1 MLDRKLL
8 SYGLN
13 VSLRSLFGIVTI
25 KIITQIFN
33 QKEVGLYYLILS
45 IVQFYNLVFL
55 NPFNSYYSR
64 NIIDYYKAN
73 KLTQASFFLVLFY
86 LGCGLLS
93 ILISFL
99 TFNYFD
105 LDINI
110 YYFIIF
116 IFLSII
122 ISTVLRNLLQ
132 VLNSFD
138 ELKKYTLINI
148 ISIFSSLIFSL
159 ILIFYYEKK
168 IISWLFGII
177 LSESIILLFLSKY
190 IRLPVKSQLRFTKKR
205 SIYFYFFYTN
215 NVNYTVLWIQ
225 SYSYRFVIK
234 NQFLI
239 ENVAFAT
246 IGYSIASLSF
256 STVETLAGNYY
267 KKNILSNISDFSK
280 SKLTYIWNLT
290 TSRTFFIYI
299 ITCFLILSISK
310 PSLYLITDM
319 IYLNSSL
326 KFVYLGIITEFFR
339 VVNNQFILISN
350 YSKQTKKSILPHL
363 IGGLLT
369 CILFYFYKFSTVEGV
384 FYVIILSNIISLII
398 SFFSMK
404 SLIDYNLKIK
414 FGKLILFII
423 PYILFFIFNVYF
435 FKQNLSINLI
445 ILIVILM
452 YTFFVYNK
460 NFKLFQIT

>member
-25 KIITQIFN
+25 KIITQIFS

-190 IRLPVKSQLRFTKKR
+190 IRLPVKRQLRFTK
-205 SIYFYFFYTN
+205 
-215 NVNYTVLWIQ
+215 
-225 SYSYRFVIK
+225 
-234 NQFLI
+234 
-239 ENVAFAT
+239 
-246 IGYSIASLSF
+246 
-256 STVETLAGNYY
+256 
-267 KKNILSNISDFSK
+267 
-280 SKLTYIWNLT
+280 
-290 TSRTFFIYI
+290 
-299 ITCFLILSISK
+299 
-310 PSLYLITDM
+310 
-319 IYLNSSL
+319 
-326 KFVYLGIITEFFR
+326 
-339 VVNNQFILISN
+339 
-350 YSKQTKKSILPHL
+350 
-363 IGGLLT
+363 
-369 CILFYFYKFSTVEGV
+369 
-384 FYVIILSNIISLII
+384 
-398 SFFSMK
+398 
-404 SLIDYNLKIK
+404 
-414 FGKLILFII
+414 
-423 PYILFFIFNVYF
+423 
-435 FKQNLSINLI
+435 
-445 ILIVILM
+445 
-452 YTFFVYNK
+452 
-460 NFKLFQIT
+460 